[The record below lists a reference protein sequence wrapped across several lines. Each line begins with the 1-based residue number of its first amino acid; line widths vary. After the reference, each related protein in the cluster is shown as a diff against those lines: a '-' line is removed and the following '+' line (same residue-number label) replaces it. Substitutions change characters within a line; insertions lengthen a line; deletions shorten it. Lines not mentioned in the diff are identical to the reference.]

1 MSCTYHAPSHA
12 PRTVTV
18 IPRHNQIVLRCTP
31 FERGLHP
38 SYQSRRSKT
47 KNSSAALAAHAKPI
61 PRSRSTRTLLA
72 PYLPPFPTTKLI
84 FGRTLHVS
92 DPLQRRRIPT
102 PLPAAEHPHA
112 KLTSAVSLI
121 DSRRRLIATPREQNG
136 TRHGK
141 LPSLVILMLIS
152 KDVDTDTSMRDS
164 GIDTDYTSDMESI
177 TSSTYAHTYGKR
189 RSECSPLDRHY

>member
-1 MSCTYHAPSHA
+1 MH

-18 IPRHNQIVLRCTP
+18 IPRHNQIVLYGVPHSREHSIRLINHADQHSIRRTCRPRQIP
-31 FERGLHP
+31 FPGLG
-38 SYQSRRSKT
+38 
-47 KNSSAALAAHAKPI
+47 AFG
-61 PRSRSTRTLLA
+61 TLL
-72 PYLPPFPTTKLI
+72 PPPIFHLSRPLKLI

-189 RSECSPLDRHY
+189 RSECSPLDRNY